1 MARPE
6 GFEPPTNGFEGH
18 CSIQLS
24 YERVYKGVEI
34 QANGAGTTDTA
45 IRLHTTLN
53 PMVKYSVFTDMS
65 MAKFIWLKA
74 VRLTC

>member
-1 MARPE
+1 
-6 GFEPPTNGFEGH
+6 
-18 CSIQLS
+18 
-24 YERVYKGVEI
+24 VYKGVEI